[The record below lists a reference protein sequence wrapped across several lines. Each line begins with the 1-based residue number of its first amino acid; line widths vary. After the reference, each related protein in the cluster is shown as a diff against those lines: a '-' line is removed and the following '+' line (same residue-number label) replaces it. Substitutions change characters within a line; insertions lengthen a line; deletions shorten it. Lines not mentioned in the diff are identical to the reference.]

1 MARNGIKWQVNEAIT
16 SSTLP
21 PFARLLMLVLS
32 DLADAKTGKIPPNR
46 TPSLDDMAAKTG
58 MSKASVVR
66 HKTDLVALGWLEYD
80 MPTRQQMSA
89 HETGTYTVAAGR
101 NPEGNPG
108 SHSET
113 PDEKSNGP
121 RSKAS
126 GSQGETAPGS
136 QSETPK
142 SGPGSHSETAGV
154 SQRDPAGSHSET
166 AIRNRPTEVT
176 EEKTSATADAVAT
189 RHSNSKASTKKGRS
203 PKSPDPIDA
212 TAQELTVAFVE
223 KFKGRN
229 VQTFVSIRGVVKTA
243 LQGDVP
249 RDVLA
254 HALNALGENG
264 MAISGKTLT
273 IELGRMWQIVNGP
286 NSATAPPGAEVAPF
300 TKGNVVAIRPTVPA
314 PRQSATGR
322 ALAEIDAAFVDAD
335 RIIRELHGRTG

>member
-101 NPEGNPG
+101 NPEGNP
-108 SHSET
+108 
-113 PDEKSNGP
+113 
-121 RSKAS
+121 
-126 GSQGETAPGS
+126 
-136 QSETPK
+136 
-142 SGPGSHSETAGV
+142 
-154 SQRDPAGSHSET
+154 GSHSET